1 MLFKVDSL
9 TEIYFRLRKKCHIVN
24 VARVDW
30 ALPIHSAYIYNVDV
44 YLKNQTLCVIF
55 PYSSLSASP

>member
-9 TEIYFRLRKKCHIVN
+9 TEIYFRLRKKCHIVKCC
-24 VARVDW
+24 ARG
-30 ALPIHSAYIYNVDV
+30 LGMPIHSAFIYNVDV